1 MSIKIG
7 VLEQVLY
14 EAYYP
19 SEGSHNDPVKILY
32 GFVQEG
38 VGKDHQLTLVIFYP
52 KLTGTSLFNL
62 ADETKAGLANFILQK
77 HVYGVKASFIRV
89 AFVCP
94 HLNEQDFYG
103 ESWGIDVFRNYAQ
116 EQIEQRPKRF
126 LDKIFNSGFI
136 NISINSRNLTIGLT
150 EKITLIDEEN
160 LDKDETAH
168 LLDKL
173 KDVDYGDFSKVF
185 SEQKT

>member
-1 MSIKIG
+1 
-7 VLEQVLY
+7 VLY

-19 SEGSHNDPVKILY
+19 SEGGDNGPIKIFY

-38 VGKDHQLTLVIFYP
+38 FEKDYQLTLVVFYP

-62 ADETKAGLANFILQK
+62 VDETKAGLANFLLQK

-94 HLNEQDFYG
+94 HINEGDFYA
-103 ESWGIDVFRNYAQ
+103 ESWGIDVFENYAQ
-116 EQIEQRPKRF
+116 EQIQQRPNNF
-126 LDKIFNSGFI
+126 LNKIFNSGFI

-150 EKITLIDEEN
+150 EKITLIDEIN
-160 LDKDETAH
+160 LDTAQTAY
-168 LLDKL
+168 LLNKL
-173 KDVDYGDFSKVF
+173 KEVDYGDFNKVF
-185 SEQKT
+185 GEQKA

>member
-1 MSIKIG
+1 M
-7 VLEQVLY
+7 LY

-19 SEGSHNDPVKILY
+19 SEGSDNHPVQIFY

-38 VGKDHQLTLVIFYP
+38 FEKDYQLTLVVFYP

-62 ADETKAGLANFILQK
+62 SDEIKAGLANFLLQK

-94 HLNEQDFYG
+94 YLNEQDFYA
-103 ESWGIDVFRNYAQ
+103 ESWGVDVFENYAQ
-116 EQIEQRPKRF
+116 EQIEQRPKKF

-150 EKITLIDEEN
+150 EKITLIDEKN
-160 LDKDETAH
+160 LDTDETAY
-168 LLDKL
+168 LLNRL
-173 KDVDYGDFSKVF
+173 KEVNYGDFNKVF
-185 SEQKT
+185 GE

>member
-1 MSIKIG
+1 M
-7 VLEQVLY
+7 LY

-19 SEGSHNDPVKILY
+19 SELSDNHPVKIFY

-38 VGKDHQLTLVIFYP
+38 FEQDYQLTLVVFYP

-62 ADETKAGLANFILQK
+62 SDEIKAGLANFLLQK

-89 AFVCP
+89 AFVCKNI
-94 HLNEQDFYG
+94 NENDFYA
-103 ESWGIDVFRNYAQ
+103 ESWGVDVFDNYAQ

-150 EKITLIDEEN
+150 EKITLIDEKN
-160 LDKDETAH
+160 LDTNETAY
-168 LLDKL
+168 LLNKL
-173 KDVDYGDFSKVF
+173 KEVNYGDFTKVF
-185 SEQKT
+185 SE

>member
-1 MSIKIG
+1 M
-7 VLEQVLY
+7 LY

-19 SEGSHNDPVKILY
+19 SEGSDNHPVQIFY

-38 VGKDHQLTLVIFYP
+38 FEKDYQLTLVVFYP

-62 ADETKAGLANFILQK
+62 SDEIKAGLTNFLLQK

-89 AFVCP
+89 AFVYP
-94 HLNEQDFYG
+94 HLNEQDFYA
-103 ESWGIDVFRNYAQ
+103 ESWGVDVFENYAQ
-116 EQIEQRPKRF
+116 EQIEQRPKKF

-150 EKITLIDEEN
+150 EKITLIDEKN
-160 LDKDETAH
+160 LDTDETAY
-168 LLDKL
+168 LLNRL
-173 KDVDYGDFSKVF
+173 KEVNYGDFNKVF
-185 SEQKT
+185 GE

>member
-1 MSIKIG
+1 M
-7 VLEQVLY
+7 LY

-19 SEGSHNDPVKILY
+19 SEGSDNHPVQIFY

-38 VGKDHQLTLVIFYP
+38 FEKDYQLTLVVFYP

-62 ADETKAGLANFILQK
+62 SDEIKAGLANFLFQK

-94 HLNEQDFYG
+94 HLNEQDFYA
-103 ESWGIDVFRNYAQ
+103 ESWGVDVFENYAQ
-116 EQIEQRPKRF
+116 EQIEQKPKKF

-150 EKITLIDEEN
+150 EKITLIDEKN
-160 LDKDETAH
+160 LDTDETAY
-168 LLDKL
+168 LLNRL
-173 KDVDYGDFSKVF
+173 KEVNYGDFNKVF
-185 SEQKT
+185 GE

>member
-1 MSIKIG
+1 M
-7 VLEQVLY
+7 LH

-19 SEGSHNDPVKILY
+19 SEGGDNGPIKILY

-38 VGKDHQLTLVIFYP
+38 VGKDHQLTLVVFYP

-62 ADETKAGLANFILQK
+62 SDEIKAGLTNFLLQK

-89 AFVCP
+89 AFVYP

-103 ESWGIDVFRNYAQ
+103 ESWGIDVFGNYAQ
-116 EQIEQRPKRF
+116 EQIEQRPKSF

-150 EKITLIDEEN
+150 EKITLIE
-160 LDKDETAH
+160 H
-168 LLDKL
+168 LASIQEQTSMEIPN
-173 KDVDYGDFSKVF
+173 DFHF
-185 SEQKT
+185 

>member
-1 MSIKIG
+1 M
-7 VLEQVLY
+7 LH

-19 SEGSHNDPVKILY
+19 SEGGDNGPIKILY

-38 VGKDHQLTLVIFYP
+38 VGKDHQLTLVVFYP
-52 KLTGTSLFNL
+52 KPTGTSLFNL
-62 ADETKAGLANFILQK
+62 SDEIKAGLTNSLLQK

-94 HLNEQDFYG
+94 HSNEKDFYG
-103 ESWGIDVFRNYAQ
+103 ESWGIDVFGNYAQ
-116 EQIEQRPKRF
+116 EQIEQRPKSF

-150 EKITLIDEEN
+150 EKITLIDEKN
-160 LDKDETAH
+160 LDTDETAY
-168 LLDKL
+168 LLNRL
-173 KDVDYGDFSKVF
+173 KEVNYGDFNKIF
-185 SEQKT
+185 SE

>member
-1 MSIKIG
+1 M
-7 VLEQVLY
+7 LH
-14 EAYYP
+14 EAYYQ
-19 SEGSHNDPVKILY
+19 SEGGDNGPIKILY

-38 VGKDHQLTLVIFYP
+38 VGKDHQLTLVVFYP

-62 ADETKAGLANFILQK
+62 SDEIKAGLTNFLLQK

-89 AFVCP
+89 AFVYP

-103 ESWGIDVFRNYAQ
+103 ESWGIDVFGNYAQ
-116 EQIEQRPKRF
+116 EQIEQRPKSF

-150 EKITLIDEEN
+150 EKITLIDEKN
-160 LDKDETAH
+160 LDKDETAY
-168 LLDKL
+168 LLNRL
-173 KDVDYGDFSKVF
+173 KEVNYGDFNKVF
-185 SEQKT
+185 GE

>member
-1 MSIKIG
+1 M
-7 VLEQVLY
+7 LH
-14 EAYYP
+14 EAFYP
-19 SEGSHNDPVKILY
+19 SEGSDNHPVQILY

-38 VGKDHQLTLVIFYP
+38 VEKDHQLTLVVFYP

-62 ADETKAGLANFILQK
+62 ADETKAGLANFLLQK

-103 ESWGIDVFRNYAQ
+103 ESWGIDVFGNYAQ

-150 EKITLIDEEN
+150 EKITLIDEKN
-160 LDKDETAH
+160 LDTDETAY
-168 LLDKL
+168 LLNRL
-173 KDVDYGDFSKVF
+173 KEVNYGDFNKVF
-185 SEQKT
+185 GE

>member
-1 MSIKIG
+1 M
-7 VLEQVLY
+7 LY

-19 SEGSHNDPVKILY
+19 SEGSDNHPVKIFY

-38 VGKDHQLTLVIFYP
+38 FEKDYQLTLVVFYP

-62 ADETKAGLANFILQK
+62 SDEIKAGLANFLLQK

-94 HLNEQDFYG
+94 HLNEQDFYA
-103 ESWGIDVFRNYAQ
+103 ESWGVDVFENYAQ
-116 EQIEQRPKRF
+116 EQIEQRPKKF

-150 EKITLIDEEN
+150 EKITLIDEKN
-160 LDKDETAH
+160 LDTDETAY
-168 LLDKL
+168 LLNRL
-173 KDVDYGDFSKVF
+173 KEVNYGDFNKVF
-185 SEQKT
+185 GE

>member
-1 MSIKIG
+1 M
-7 VLEQVLY
+7 LY

-19 SEGSHNDPVKILY
+19 SEGSDNHPVQIFY

-38 VGKDHQLTLVIFYP
+38 FEKDYQLTLVVFYP

-62 ADETKAGLANFILQK
+62 SDEIKAGLANFLLQK

-94 HLNEQDFYG
+94 HLNEQDFYA
-103 ESWGIDVFRNYAQ
+103 ESWGVDVFENYAQ
-116 EQIEQRPKRF
+116 EQIEQRPKKF

-150 EKITLIDEEN
+150 EKITLIDEKN
-160 LDKDETAH
+160 LDTDETAY
-168 LLDKL
+168 LLNRL
-173 KDVDYGDFSKVF
+173 KEVNYGDFNKVF
-185 SEQKT
+185 GE

>member
-1 MSIKIG
+1 
-7 VLEQVLY
+7 VLY

-19 SEGSHNDPVKILY
+19 SEGSDNHPVQIFY

-38 VGKDHQLTLVIFYP
+38 FEKDYQLTLVVFYP

-62 ADETKAGLANFILQK
+62 SDEIKAGLANFLLQK

-94 HLNEQDFYG
+94 HLNEQDFYA
-103 ESWGIDVFRNYAQ
+103 ESWGVDVFENYAQ
-116 EQIEQRPKRF
+116 EQIEQRPKKF

-150 EKITLIDEEN
+150 EKITLIDEKN
-160 LDKDETAH
+160 LDTDETAY
-168 LLDKL
+168 LLNRL
-173 KDVDYGDFSKVF
+173 KEVNYGDFNKVF
-185 SEQKT
+185 GE

>member
-1 MSIKIG
+1 M
-7 VLEQVLY
+7 LY

-19 SEGSHNDPVKILY
+19 SELSDNRPVKIFY

-38 VGKDHQLTLVIFYP
+38 YEKDYQLTLVVFYP
-52 KLTGTSLFNL
+52 YLTGTSLFNL
-62 ADETKAGLANFILQK
+62 SDKIKAGLANFLLQK

-89 AFVCP
+89 AFACQ
-94 HLNEQDFYG
+94 HLNEKDFYA
-103 ESWGIDVFRNYAQ
+103 ESWGIDVFENYAK
-116 EQIEQRPKRF
+116 EQIDQRPKKF
-126 LDKIFNSGFI
+126 LDKIFKNKII
-136 NISINSRNLTIGLT
+136 NISINSRNLTVGLT
-150 EKITLIDEEN
+150 DEIKLIDEKN

-185 SEQKT
+185 GK

>member
-1 MSIKIG
+1 M
-7 VLEQVLY
+7 LY

-19 SEGSHNDPVKILY
+19 SEGSNNHPVKIHY

-38 VGKDHQLTLVIFYP
+38 FEKDYQLILVVFYP

-62 ADETKAGLANFILQK
+62 SDEIKAGLANFLLQK

-94 HLNEQDFYG
+94 HINEGDFYG
-103 ESWGIDVFRNYAQ
+103 ESWGVDVFENYAQ
-116 EQIEQRPKRF
+116 EQIEQRPKKF
-126 LDKIFNSGFI
+126 LDKIFNTGFI

-150 EKITLIDEEN
+150 DEIKLIEHEN
-160 LDKDETAH
+160 LDIDQTVY
-168 LLDKL
+168 LLNKL
-173 KDVDYGDFSKVF
+173 KEVDYGDFSKIF
-185 SEQKT
+185 SE

>member
-1 MSIKIG
+1 M
-7 VLEQVLY
+7 LY

-19 SEGSHNDPVKILY
+19 SEGSDNHPVQIFY

-38 VGKDHQLTLVIFYP
+38 FEKDYQLTLVVFYP

-62 ADETKAGLANFILQK
+62 SDEIKAGLANFLLQK

-94 HLNEQDFYG
+94 HLNEQDFYV
-103 ESWGIDVFRNYAQ
+103 ESWGVDVFENYAQ
-116 EQIEQRPKRF
+116 EQIEQRPKKF

-150 EKITLIDEEN
+150 EKITLIDEKN
-160 LDKDETAH
+160 LDTDETAY
-168 LLDKL
+168 LLNRL
-173 KDVDYGDFSKVF
+173 KEVNYGDFNKVF
-185 SEQKT
+185 GE